1 MTTDH
6 PTLSHRIGALLRA
19 SKPRWR
25 FCVRMTASGLTAFA
39 VAHMLHIPLQGLWLI
54 LTAIV
59 VTQMSAGGSVRAT
72 LEYIIGTVGGAVYG
86 AIIGVLVPHNTLLTQ
101 AFIMALAIA
110 PLAYVAAFNPNFRV
124 APFSAV
130 LVILIAGQFGEGPI
144 ESAITRSG
152 EVALGG
158 LIAVAVSLL
167 VFPQRA
173 NHMRLSAAVRLLEQF
188 ARNLPQLLTGFTA
201 GIDAAENSRIQ
212 NDIGAAVTRFQQI
225 TTEAQHELLIT
236 LASQPDPGPLSR
248 TMLRL
253 RHDLV
258 ILGRA
263 GIKPLPDA
271 LLARLSEPLTKVGAA
286 ASAFLN
292 DSAAALGQRN
302 APPPLDAYEAAL
314 FAYIAGGRG
323 GTQRGPD
330 AAAHQQ
336 RSRAGFRARLHVR
349 AAPTEFHRFTALRA
363 RLRATAAADKE
374 GVSFASR
381 RAVATLR
388 SGITHATVLIAHS
401 ALVPSLL
408 IRCEAG
414 VSTFFI
420 SPCRRGNTNQNGLL
434 LL

>member
-25 FCVRMTASGLTAFA
+25 FCVRMTASGLAAFA

-188 ARNLPQLLTGFTA
+188 ARDLPQLLTGFTA

-302 APPPLDAYEAAL
+302 ASPPLDAYEEAL
-314 FAYIAGGRG
+314 FTYIAEVEAVRSEGLTLPLTSNEVEPVFALGFTFEQLRQNFIDL
-323 GTQRGPD
+323 QRCVRD
-330 AAAHQQ
+330 Y
-336 RSRAGFRARLHVR
+336 ARR
-349 AAPTEFHRFTALRA
+349 P
-363 RLRATAAADKE
+363 
-374 GVSFASR
+374 R
-381 RAVATLR
+381 RKKMDR
-388 SGITHATVLIAHS
+388 
-401 ALVPSLL
+401 
-408 IRCEAG
+408 
-414 VSTFFI
+414 
-420 SPCRRGNTNQNGLL
+420 
-434 LL
+434 